1 MARDTA
7 SASPIIPRIKGLTP
21 LLLLLTICLPGKASA
36 VTIQPLD
43 SAALQAVTASN
54 YERISF
60 QEYHEH
66 YYADQTQQ
74 FLLDFSTLAQQQ
86 LTGQA
91 LELAINQERFELDQI
106 RPVLIQELPEG
117 EVNMALYQQD
127 QEEAYNS
134 LSFSYMARKPLFT
147 NDAVVVGILA
157 TLLSLIFLTSK
168 SNITFFKKFYT
179 YVPPLLLCYF
189 LPALLNSFS
198 VFSGEISN
206 LYFVASR
213 YLLPAS
219 LVLLTLSIDL
229 NGVLKLGSKSV
240 IMFLTGTVGIVIGG
254 PLAVLIISTFAPEIV
269 GGAGPDAVW
278 RGLTTV
284 AGSWIGGGAN
294 QTAMYEVFGAS
305 SQLFSAMIAVD
316 VIVANVWMAFLL
328 YGAGISSKIDKL
340 FNADASAIDEVRQR
354 IENYNLSVARIPT
367 FPDLMN
373 LVAVGLGMTALGHLI
388 ADIVAPY
395 LQETAPYLS
404 RFSLTSKF
412 FWIIVVVTTAGL
424 ILSFTKAR
432 RLEGVGASNMGSVFL
447 YILVASIGM
456 HMDILAIFD
465 NPGLFMVGGLWMLI
479 HVIILFSVGKII
491 KAPFFFTAVGSKA
504 NIGGAASAPIVAS
517 AFHPSLAPVGVLLAV
532 LGYAIGTYAAWFC
545 GILLQT
551 VSA

>member
-1 MARDTA
+1 MMATPTLRFRSLKTVLLG
-7 SASPIIPRIKGLTP
+7 IGLV
-21 LLLLLTICLPGKASA
+21 LMGSIGNRARA
-36 VTIQPLD
+36 VTIEPLD
-43 SAALQAVTASN
+43 SAALQKAEAQS
-54 YERISF
+54 RISF
-60 QEYHEH
+60 QYHEAH
-66 YYADQTQQ
+66 YFADETRQ
-74 FLLDFSTLAQQQ
+74 FVLDFSTLTEQELGGQAVTLTVNQDTFQ
-86 LTGQA
+86 LDRIQPLLLRDLPTGQ
-91 LELAINQERFELDQI
+91 
-106 RPVLIQELPEG
+106 
-117 EVNMALYQQD
+117 VNVAVRKD
-127 QEEAYNS
+127 KEAEKPDKAF
-134 LSFSYMARKPLFT
+134 SFQYMESKPLFT
-147 NDAVVVGILA
+147 NDAIVVGILA
-157 TLLSLIFLTSK
+157 TLLALIFITSK
-168 SNITFFKKFYT
+168 SGIGFFKQFYT

-189 LPALLNSFS
+189 LPALLNSFG
-198 VFSGEISN
+198 VFSGDISH
-206 LYFVASR
+206 LYHVASR

-229 NGVLKLGSKSV
+229 NGVRKLGSKSV
-240 IMFLTGTVGIVIGG
+240 IMFLTGTVGIVVGG
-254 PLAVLIISTFAPEIV
+254 PLAVLIISSFAPDIV

-316 VIVANVWMAFLL
+316 VIVANIWMAFLL

-373 LVAVGLGMTALGHLI
+373 LVAVGLGMTAVGHLI

-479 HVIILFSVGKII
+479 HVIILLSVGKII

>member
-7 SASPIIPRIKGLTP
+7 SVNLIIPRIKGLT
-21 LLLLLTICLPGKASA
+21 LLLLTICLPGKASA

-43 SAALQAVTASN
+43 SAALQAVTADH

-66 YYADQTQQ
+66 YYANQTQQ
-74 FLLDFSTLAQQQ
+74 FLLDFSTLTQQQ

-189 LPALLNSFS
+189 LPALLNSFG

-229 NGVLKLGSKSV
+229 NGVRKLGSKSV
-240 IMFLTGTVGIVIGG
+240 IMFLTGTIGIVIGG

-479 HVIILFSVGKII
+479 HVIILLSVGKII

>member
-7 SASPIIPRIKGLTP
+7 SANPIIPRIKGLTP

-43 SAALQAVTASN
+43 SAALQEVIANN
-54 YERISF
+54 YERVSF

-168 SNITFFKKFYT
+168 SNITFFKNFYT

-229 NGVLKLGSKSV
+229 NGVRKLGSKSV
-240 IMFLTGTVGIVIGG
+240 IMFLTGTIGIVIGG

-479 HVIILFSVGKII
+479 HVIILLSVGKII

>member
-7 SASPIIPRIKGLTP
+7 SANPIIPRIKGLTP

-43 SAALQAVTASN
+43 SAALQEVIANN
-54 YERISF
+54 YERVSF

-189 LPALLNSFS
+189 LPALLNSFG

-240 IMFLTGTVGIVIGG
+240 IMFLTGTIGIVIGG

>member
-1 MARDTA
+1 MNPMKHISFPCFKT
-7 SASPIIPRIKGLTP
+7 T
-21 LLLLLTICLPGKASA
+21 LLLLGLLLIGSLGQKAKA
-36 VTIQPLD
+36 IMVEPLD
-43 SAALQAVTASN
+43 SAAIQVGDDAQRINFQSN
-54 YERISF
+54 KD
-60 QEYHEH
+60 H
-66 YYADQTQQ
+66 YYADETKR
-74 FLLDFSTLAQQQ
+74 FILDFSTLTKRQ
-86 LTGQA
+86 LGKNGVKLT
-91 LELAINQERFELDQI
+91 INQEAFQFDRVQ
-106 RPVLIQELPEG
+106 PLIIKDLPNEKINIAIAKDG
-117 EVNMALYQQD
+117 KAKETFKAF
-127 QEEAYNS
+127 
-134 LSFSYMARKPLFT
+134 SFHYMASEPLFT

-157 TLLSLIFLTSK
+157 TLLALIFITSK
-168 SNITFFKKFYT
+168 SGIGFFKKFYT

-189 LPALLNSFS
+189 LPALLNSFG

-206 LYFVASR
+206 LYHVASR

-229 NGVLKLGSKSV
+229 DGVRKLGSKSI
-240 IMFLTGTVGIVIGG
+240 IMFLTGTVGVVIGG

-269 GGAGPDAVW
+269 GGSGPDAVW
-278 RGLTTV
+278 RGLSTV

-294 QTAMYEVFGAS
+294 QTAMYEVFDAS

-316 VIVANVWMAFLL
+316 VIVANIWMAFLL
-328 YGAGISSKIDKL
+328 YGAGISSKIDRL
-340 FNADASAIDEVRQR
+340 FKADASAIDEVRER
-354 IENYNLSVARIPT
+354 IENYNLSVARIPS

-373 LVAVGLGMTALGHLI
+373 LVAVGLGMTAIGHLI
-388 ADIVAPY
+388 ADIIAPY
-395 LQETAPYLS
+395 IQETAPYLS

-412 FWIIVVVTTAGL
+412 FWIIVTVTTAGL

-479 HVIILFSVGKII
+479 HVIILLSVGKII

>member
-7 SASPIIPRIKGLTP
+7 SANPIIPRIKGLTP

-43 SAALQAVTASN
+43 SAALQEVIANN
-54 YERISF
+54 YERVSF

-127 QEEAYNS
+127 QEDAYNS

-189 LPALLNSFS
+189 LPALLNSFG